1 MTLFLDLW
9 NTNPPPQKKVSFPFW
24 DNTYMNKL
32 WVARMKY
39 KKKMDWNSS
48 RWVTSY
54 FCSLF
59 FCKERQKESKKNIS
73 RSSYCL
79 RVVCDLDG
87 RCANLYLPS
96 SDCRTPWLT
105 WASAASAQTEWNLSA
120 FPRWLWAPALW
131 LWSASF
137 EVNDTHTHRAEWG
150 LSKAVWAFHP
160 LENRFRT
167 HYNQRFGS
175 QLFTVCL
182 STGYCCCCCCCLFF
196 NYYW

>member
-1 MTLFLDLW
+1 
-9 NTNPPPQKKVSFPFW
+9 
-24 DNTYMNKL
+24 
-32 WVARMKY
+32 
-39 KKKMDWNSS
+39 MDWNSS

-54 FCSLF
+54 FFCSRF
-59 FCKERQKESKKNIS
+59 FWKERQKKNIS

-79 RVVCDLDG
+79 RVVCELDWQV
-87 RCANLYLPS
+87 REPLPS

-120 FPRWLWAPALW
+120 FPRWFWPPALW

-137 EVNDTHTHRAEWG
+137 EVNETHTHTQRAGWG

-182 STGYCCCCCCCLFF
+182 STGYCCCCCCFFVCFF